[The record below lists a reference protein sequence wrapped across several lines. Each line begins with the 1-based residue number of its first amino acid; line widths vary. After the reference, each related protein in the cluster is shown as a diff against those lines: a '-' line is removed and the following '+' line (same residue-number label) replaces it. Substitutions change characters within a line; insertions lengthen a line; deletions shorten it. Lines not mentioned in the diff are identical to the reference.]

1 MTMMEIPTFNLFS
14 RLRASLR
21 PDLHFHSLHLDAP
34 GCSRLIKNSLQF
46 NNLVKTFF
54 FVLFFVSEICFNYK
68 CAEGHLHCNGD
79 TLSVAENF
87 MQILGSQNVS
97 QRGLS
102 KKSETSGECS
112 MLTSVRKFFLI
123 SKFSVDSQDPVVDV
137 VKKFVLLE

>member
-1 MTMMEIPTFNLFS
+1 
-14 RLRASLR
+14 
-21 PDLHFHSLHLDAP
+21 
-34 GCSRLIKNSLQF
+34 
-46 NNLVKTFF
+46 
-54 FVLFFVSEICFNYK
+54 
-68 CAEGHLHCNGD
+68 
-79 TLSVAENF
+79 